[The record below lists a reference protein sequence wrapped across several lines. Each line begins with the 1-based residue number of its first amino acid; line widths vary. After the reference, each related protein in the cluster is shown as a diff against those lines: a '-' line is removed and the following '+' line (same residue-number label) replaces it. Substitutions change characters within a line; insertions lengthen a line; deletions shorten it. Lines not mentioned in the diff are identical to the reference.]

1 MSTGVVLIAH
11 GSRDPKWRAPFDTV
25 VANCAASIGA
35 DAVRLA
41 FMELTGPTLADA
53 VAGLVAAG
61 HTRIR
66 VLPLFMSAG
75 GHVAKDIPKQ
85 IDAERQTHPGVT
97 FEQLAPVGQHQVFY
111 DLVQRLATDAC
122 E

>member
-1 MSTGVVLIAH
+1 MSTGVILLAH
-11 GSRDPKWRAPFDTV
+11 GSRDPKWRAPFQQI
-25 VANCAASIGA
+25 VANCAATVGV
-35 DAVRLA
+35 DGVRLA
-41 FMELTGPTLADA
+41 YMEIADPTLADA
-53 VAGLVAAG
+53 VAELAAAG

-85 IDAERQTHPGVT
+85 LDVQRAAHPSID
-97 FEQLAPVGQHQVFY
+97 FEQLPPIGQHQVFY
-111 DLVQRLATDAC
+111 DLIEQLAKQAV